1 VLVSIITYL
10 LIAVEVLCSML
21 LIGVILLQRTK
32 AQGAGMAFGA
42 GVGES
47 LFGSQVGNVL
57 TRTTVVL
64 GIIFLVN
71 TALLG
76 VLMPGR
82 KAVSVADRIKDT
94 PAAPA
99 LPSPVVPPAGGE
111 APLQGEFGAPAEGA
125 APAASAPES
134 VPVPA
139 PSVETPEAVPS
150 GESAAPSA
158 PPESK

>member
-1 VLVSIITYL
+1 MLLSIITYL
-10 LIAVEVLCSML
+10 LIALEVLCSIL

-32 AQGAGMAFGA
+32 AQGAGLAFGA

-64 GIIFLVN
+64 GVIFLVN

-76 VLMPGR
+76 FLMPGR
-82 KAVSVADRIKDT
+82 RSSSVADRIKDMPT
-94 PAAPA
+94 AAV
-99 LPSPVVPPAGGE
+99 PSPSVPSPGGE
-111 APLQGEFGAPAEGA
+111 APLQGDFGTPAGGAEPQAAPPAPAPASEPVAAPGGEGA
-125 APAASAPES
+125 TAP
-134 VPVPA
+134 
-139 PSVETPEAVPS
+139 T
-150 GESAAPSA
+150 A